1 MPERPPFEGI
11 DAELLDRYLTG
22 EGSEAENAAVRR
34 YLMAHPETALE
45 LVALLEGLEPDH
57 ESSRPPD
64 AATSWQLVRDRM
76 RDERNV
82 SLPLPAARDDAAR
95 PRTSGGH
102 HFAPLAQHQ
111 RRPWWRRAAGG
122 AFATAA
128 VLIAVVAA
136 QLTDRRPAA
145 EPPRPPRTYATNN
158 GEVATLRLIDG
169 TRVRLAPSSRLRVA
183 ADFGTERR
191 DVYLEGEAHF
201 DVTHDEA
208 RPFTVF
214 AGNASARDL
223 GTEFVVRSYA
233 DDRAVQVVVRE
244 GIVAL
249 SGVGRLE
256 RGDLGKLSAEGRA
269 TLQRGVNLDVF
280 FGWLDGRLVFRNAP
294 LSEVVRAIERW
305 HDLEVR
311 LSDPSL
317 GRLPFTGTLRD
328 ESPSASLQLVAAT
341 LALRVRRD
349 GDRVTLDAIA
359 GRTPTILP

>member
-1 MPERPPFEGI
+1 MPDRPPLEGI
-11 DAELLDRYLTG
+11 DAELLDRYLAG
-22 EGSEAENAAVRR
+22 EGSEEENAAVRR
-34 YLMAHPETALE
+34 YLMAHPETARE
-45 LVALLEGLEPDH
+45 LDALLQGLETGR

-64 AATSWQLVRDRM
+64 AAASWQVVRDRM
-76 RDERNV
+76 HGERNA
-82 SLPLPAARDDAAR
+82 SPQPAAPPGAAR

-122 AFATAA
+122 ALATAA
-128 VLIAVVAA
+128 VITAIVAT
-136 QLTDRRPAA
+136 QLTRRPPPA
-145 EPPRPPRTYATNN
+145 EPPPPPRIYATAN

-169 TRVRLAPSSRLRVA
+169 TRVRLAPSSRLRVS

-233 DDRAVQVVVRE
+233 DDRAVQVAVRE

-256 RGDLGKLSAEGRA
+256 AGDLGKLSAEGRA
-269 TLQRGVNLDVF
+269 TLRRGVNLDVF

-294 LSEVVRAIERW
+294 LIEVVRAIERW
-305 HDLEVR
+305 HDLEVQ
-311 LSDPSL
+311 LSDPAL

-341 LALRVRRD
+341 LALRVRRT

-359 GRTPTILP
+359 GRTPTPP